1 MSDFCFVLFFDF
13 KVTNLLVEMD
23 HSVRVLKDIPEFQ
36 ESAQKLAFY
45 KEKLESFVRP
55 KLIQSFNQ
63 HNTGH
68 WFSFS

>member
-1 MSDFCFVLFFDF
+1 
-13 KVTNLLVEMD
+13 MD

-63 HNTGH
+63 HNTGR
-68 WFSFS
+68 